1 MKRLSGYRS
10 ALFPEVLRT
19 MDGLRLRKHTPSKG
33 GLTAWMFDV
42 P

>member
-1 MKRLSGYRS
+1 MKRLIDYRS
-10 ALFPEVLRT
+10 ALLPEVLLT
-19 MDGLRLRKHTPSKG
+19 MDGLRLRKHTPSYG